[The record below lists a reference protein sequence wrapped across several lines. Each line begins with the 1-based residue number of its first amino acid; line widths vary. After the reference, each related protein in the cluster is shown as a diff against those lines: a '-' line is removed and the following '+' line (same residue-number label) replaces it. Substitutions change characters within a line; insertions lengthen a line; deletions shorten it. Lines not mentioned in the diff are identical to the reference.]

1 LNKTLI
7 VGVFSSLAIGLM
19 VSLGLVALVLNSDL
33 EAVRGDLAA
42 ALDQNNKLQGQI
54 DGLNGDLENAQA
66 EQERTQDELS
76 RYEYLVCSSHDWDDV
91 LQANGYFPL
100 IGADEFLHSELQNYV
115 FFTQWYADW
124 IGPDWDPNLPVTTL
138 LLDLDGEISFIFD
151 TEEDCV
157 IPNPAWWNSVDRS
170 PSGSAF
176 IFR

>member
-1 LNKTLI
+1 MNKTVLL
-7 VGVFSSLAIGLM
+7 VLWLLSFSLAIFLGFMDWGLRT
-19 VSLGLVALVLNSDL
+19 DL
-33 EAVRGDLAA
+33 DIVRGDLAA
-42 ALDQNNKLQGQI
+42 ALDQNTKLQGQI
-54 DGLNGDLENAQA
+54 DGLNDDLDNAQT
-66 EQERTQDELS
+66 EQKRTQDELS
-76 RYEYLVCSSHDWDDV
+76 RYEYLVCSSHDWNDA